1 MQVHDRI
8 PVSNLDKRPQR
19 PRALREA
26 LAVFGGVGAVTWI
39 ASRMEALP
47 LLRNHLHLVVGT
59 LFLLVALRCAERLPG
74 GLSRYGLSLGG
85 LFADESAEPG
95 APPPELRGGWA
106 DRFGAVRE
114 LGAALIGAL
123 PAFLRELAVAALV
136 CAAIFPPFVLG
147 FYFWH
152 RPPHPFVFLPQRE
165 LGSYVMTQVLVV
177 GLPEE
182 AFFRGYLLGRL
193 RDALPGRMPWLRVEL
208 SAAAWLLQ
216 ALLFALLHFVI
227 DWHVARLAVFFPAL
241 LFGWLA
247 ALRGGIGAAILVHA
261 ACNVLSDLLVRGWL

>member
-1 MQVHDRI
+1 MQVDERI
-8 PVSNLDKRPQR
+8 PVSNCAER

-74 GLSRYGLSLGG
+74 GLPRYGLSLGG
-85 LFADESAEPG
+85 LFADETAEPAEAG
-95 APPPELRGGWA
+95 
-106 DRFGAVRE
+106 RFGAVRE
-114 LGAALIGAL
+114 LAGALIAAL
-123 PAFLRELAVAALV
+123 PAFFRELAVAVLV
-136 CAAIFPPFVLG
+136 CAAIFPPFILG
-147 FYFWH
+147 FYLWH
-152 RPPHPFVFLPQRE
+152 APPRPFVFLPQRE
-165 LGSYVMTQVLVV
+165 LGSYLMTQVLVV

-182 AFFRGYLLGRL
+182 AFFRGYLQGRL
-193 RDALPGRMPWLRVEL
+193 RDALPGRMRWLRVEL

-261 ACNVLSDLLVRGWL
+261 ACNLLSDLLVRGWL